1 MSAGIAQPLD
11 QARADPEDAPW
22 LAGSL
27 AAADLTPPVTH
38 PEPVEAR
45 ATGRAIASLRD
56 VILGGQDGLVN
67 VLGLVL
73 GMAAATGD
81 SRVVVTA
88 ALAAMFAES
97 IAMTGVAYTATG
109 AERDW
114 ATRARARITREIG
127 QRAEARRQGRLAEA
141 RVQGHADAT
150 IELIDAAGQGEAGA
164 WVGELECVER
174 ELAPIRTSHPAR
186 AALTVGLSTVA
197 GSAVPLIP
205 FVLLPIGIAVW
216 VSLAAGAAVL
226 FVVGAYRARLAES
239 SLLAAGLQMTVIGLL
254 SALAGYVIGVLLRA
268 PVVG

>member
-1 MSAGIAQPLD
+1 
-11 QARADPEDAPW
+11 
-22 LAGSL
+22 
-27 AAADLTPPVTH
+27 VTDS
-38 PEPVEAR
+38 EPVEAR

-97 IAMTGVAYTATG
+97 IAMAGVAYTATG

-114 ATRARARITREIG
+114 ATRTRARVSRAIG
-127 QRAEARRQGRLAEA
+127 GRAEARQRRRLAEA
-141 RVQGHADAT
+141 GARGYSDAT
-150 IELIDAAGQGEAGA
+150 IELIDAAGRDEANA
-164 WVGELECVER
+164 WASELEFVER
-174 ELAPIRTSHPAR
+174 ELAPVRTAHPVR
-186 AALTVGLSTVA
+186 AALTVGLSTIV
-197 GSAVPLIP
+197 GSAVPLAP
-205 FVLLPIGIAVW
+205 FVVFPIGIAVW
-216 VSLAAGAAVL
+216 VSLVAGTIVL
-226 FVVGAYRARLAES
+226 FTVGAYRARLAGS
-239 SLLAAGLQMTVIGLL
+239 SLLAAGLQMTAIGLV

>member
-1 MSAGIAQPLD
+1 VT
-11 QARADPEDAPW
+11 DPE
-22 LAGSL
+22 S
-27 AAADLTPPVTH
+27 
-38 PEPVEAR
+38 VEAR

-97 IAMTGVAYTATG
+97 IAMAGVAYTATG

-114 ATRARARITREIG
+114 ATRTRARVTRAIG
-127 QRAEARRQGRLAEA
+127 GRAEARRRRRLAEA
-141 RVQGHADAT
+141 GARGYSDAT
-150 IELIDAAGQGEAGA
+150 TELIDAAGRDEADA
-164 WVGELECVER
+164 WASELECVER
-174 ELAPIRTSHPAR
+174 ELAPLRTSHPVR
-186 AALTVGLSTVA
+186 AALTVGLSTVV
-197 GSAVPLIP
+197 GSAVPLTP
-205 FVLLPIGIAVW
+205 FVILPIGIAVW

-226 FVVGAYRARLAES
+226 FVVGAYRARMAGS
-239 SLLAAGLQMTVIGLL
+239 SLLAAGFQMTAIGLV
-254 SALAGYVIGVLLRA
+254 SALAGYAIGVLLRA